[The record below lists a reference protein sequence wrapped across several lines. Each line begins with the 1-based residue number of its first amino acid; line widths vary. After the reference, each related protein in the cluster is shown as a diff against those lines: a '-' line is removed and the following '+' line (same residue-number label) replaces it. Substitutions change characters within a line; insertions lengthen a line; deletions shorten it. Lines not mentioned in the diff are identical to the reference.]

1 MSPALAGMQPGVAQG
16 LKMASTQQ
24 TLIDDLEHVIADKN
38 IGDRAA
44 MLRRVTDLFVVA
56 SGKLS
61 DEQVA
66 LFDDVMGRLLEEIES
81 SARAAF
87 GHILAT
93 ISDAPPNV
101 IRKLA
106 LDDAIDVA
114 GPILAHS
121 GQVDELTLVEGA
133 KTKSQAHLLAISRR
147 KTLAE
152 SVTDILVERGDQQV
166 VLSAAGNLGA
176 AFSEFGYS
184 TLVQRSSSD
193 DDLAACIWTRPEIPR
208 QHLLKLF
215 AEASESVKLELTSKD
230 PRKASVILEIVAQAS
245 LQIQTRAREKSA
257 GYAAA
262 LAQVQSLHAAGGL
275 SKPQLA
281 EFARAGKFDE
291 AVIALSLICELP
303 ISLVERAFVDDRS
316 EQIIVIAKAFDLS
329 WETVKAILLL
339 QDKVKADSKRK
350 LDQHFETFARLHVDT
365 AKKAIQFYRLRE
377 RATTPL
383 PH

>member
-1 MSPALAGMQPGVAQG
+1 
-16 LKMASTQQ
+16 MASAQQ

-56 SGKLS
+56 SGQLS

-66 LFDDVMGRLLEEIES
+66 LFDDVMGRLLEEIEI

-87 GHILAT
+87 GHILA
-93 ISDAPPNV
+93 IVPDAPPNV
-101 IRKLA
+101 IRMLA

-121 GQVDELTLVEGA
+121 GQVDDLTLVESA

-152 SVTDILVERGDQQV
+152 AVTDILVERGEQHV
-166 VLSAAGNLGA
+166 ALSTAGNLGA
-176 AFSEFGYS
+176 IFSEFGYS
-184 TLVQRSSSD
+184 TLVQRSLSD
-193 DDLAACIWTRPEIPR
+193 GELAACIWARPEIPR

-215 AEASESVKLELTSKD
+215 ADASESVKLELTSKD
-230 PRKASVILEIVAQAS
+230 PGKASVILEIVAQAS
-245 LQIQTRAREKSA
+245 HQIQTRAREKSA

-262 LAQVQSLHAAGGL
+262 LAHVQSLHALGGL
-275 SKPQLA
+275 GEAQLA

-291 AVIALSLICELP
+291 TSIALSFICKLP
-303 ISLVERAFVDDRS
+303 IALVERAFVDERS
-316 EQIIVIAKAFDLS
+316 EQIIVIAKAFGLS

-339 QDKVKADSKRK
+339 QDKVKNDSKRK
-350 LDQHFETFARLHVDT
+350 LDQHFETFTRLQVET

-377 RATTPL
+377 RATSPP